1 MAKHPNSDPT
11 NVEAAPDHHISREK
25 VEEQTPPP
33 VPTFPPP
40 VVNEEILED
49 YPSFPPPPRPDYQ
62 TNELEIPSPPAY
74 KPEPPSSI
82 NTNMALDSSLSFS
95 SYSNPLFGFSRSI
108 TKMKFSLQTTIN
120 ESLKKI
126 LAGDAPELKEK
137 FDNLD
142 PLIETEYANS
152 WIIHT
157 GDTSFLN
164 MILEQ
169 EKRFDPDY
177 LPKLIEIRVIHDY
190 RDYLAEMLSKIQIG
204 GEYLDQNGQM
214 MFFQLA
220 SRFKEKFTAFKER
233 EKDRTDGKPQPDDKL
248 KKRYFPMMLDKEL
261 SDLEKELGSEAVESD
276 EKYRFLKSLQIH
288 TRNNSKLCLD
298 AINRIHVCRSV
309 LDNQCDLINDV
320 LVQNQKKKIDKAA
333 IINYAHQLDAQG
345 FITQYGIALGQGFE
359 KAAARAIV
367 DKVNIFGEQQ
377 TLLDRKEAKKVQKE
391 IKDTFYLEVMHD
403 IISRLYNT
411 IKEGL
416 FFVGRVAAIIATE
429 IIYAILGRPEE
440 PQKDLDENKK
450 EENDLNPSAD
460 LDEKTQTQTQTK
472 TPKLK

>member
-11 NVEAAPDHHISREK
+11 NVEAAPDHHISRGK

-49 YPSFPPPPRPDYQ
+49 YPSFPPPPRPDDQ
-62 TNELEIPSPPAY
+62 ANELKIPSPPTY
-74 KPEPPSSI
+74 KPEPPYSI
-82 NTNMALDSSLSFS
+82 NTNMALDSSLS
-95 SYSNPLFGFSRSI
+95 SNSHRSDAVFGFSRSM
-108 TKMKFSLQTTIN
+108 TKMKFSLQKEIN

-126 LAGDAPELKEK
+126 LAGDDPELKEK

-142 PLIETEYANS
+142 PFIKTEYANS

-169 EKRFDPDY
+169 QKRFDPDY

-204 GEYLDQNGQM
+204 GEYLDKNGQM

-233 EKDRTDGKPQPDDKL
+233 EKAQTDGKLQPDDKL

-261 SDLEKELGSEAVESD
+261 SDLEKQLGPEALESD

-288 TRNNSKLCLD
+288 TRNNSGLCLD

-377 TLLDRKEAKKVQKE
+377 TLLDKKEAKKVQKE

-416 FFVGRVAAIIATE
+416 FFVGRVAAIIASE

-450 EENDLNPSAD
+450 EENDLNPSAV
-460 LDEKTQTQTQTK
+460 DETQTQTK